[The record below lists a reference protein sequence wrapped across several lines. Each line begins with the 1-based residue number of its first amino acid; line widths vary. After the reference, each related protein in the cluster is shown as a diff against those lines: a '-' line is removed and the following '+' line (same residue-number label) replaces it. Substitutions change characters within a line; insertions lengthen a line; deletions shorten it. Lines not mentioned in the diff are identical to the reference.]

1 MKPILKV
8 NELDKTFEKKSILKN
23 INFELY
29 ENETLAIIGHNGAG
43 KSTLLKC
50 ITEIYPT
57 QRGSILWAFE
67 SGTCYENVGMHQQS
81 NYYESKAKVKDVL
94 KLYMGITG
102 KKQNLSLYLEPFQLH
117 AHLES
122 NVSTL
127 SFGEQQRLNLAL
139 AMLHEPKILILDEM
153 TTGVDI
159 MGKRS
164 LWAIIEDYKVRH
176 QATIILVTHDLEE
189 VQKYANRVMILKNGE
204 IVNLQVVSKLNNIEN
219 TYINHYQEA

>member
-1 MKPILKV
+1 MKPLLKV
-8 NELDKTFEKKSILKN
+8 EALEKNFEKKCILKN
-23 INFELY
+23 ISFELY

-57 QRGSILWAFE
+57 ERGRILWSFKNG
-67 SGTCYENVGMHQQS
+67 SCCENIGMHQQS

-102 KKQNLSLYLEPFQLH
+102 KKQDLSLYLEPFQLKT
-117 AHLES
+117 HLDS
-122 NVSTL
+122 LVSTL

-139 AMLHEPKILILDEM
+139 AMLHNPKILILDEM

-164 LWAIIEDYKVRH
+164 LWSIIENYKKMH
-176 QATIILVTHDLEE
+176 QATIVLVTHDLEE
-189 VQKYANRVMILKNGE
+189 VQKYADRVMILKNGE
-204 IVNLQVVSKLNNIEN
+204 IVNLQSLSNSNNLES